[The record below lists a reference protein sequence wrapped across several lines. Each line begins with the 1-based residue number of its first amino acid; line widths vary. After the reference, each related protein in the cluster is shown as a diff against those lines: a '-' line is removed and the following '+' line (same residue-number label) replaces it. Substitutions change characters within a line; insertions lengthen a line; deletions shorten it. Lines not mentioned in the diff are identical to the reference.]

1 MPEGIA
7 ILLAVAYVRTHKL
20 VQEQSN
26 ARPPRSKDDNPSS
39 VLIKALSMLVK
50 PLFASDKDVKAVFRL
65 SKVLSM
71 DVRPRLSSC
80 IDLAAVNPLSIPTGI
95 AFPVIAVFFITRAA
109 DGIGTSSGVI
119 VRPVRL
125 SAAKEAIEPP

>member
-1 MPEGIA
+1 MTSG
-7 ILLAVAYVRTHKL
+7 
-20 VQEQSN
+20 
-26 ARPPRSKDDNPSS
+26 SS
-39 VLIKALSMLVK
+39 FSGFSS
-50 PLFASDKDVKAVFRL
+50 FASNLLDLDYSADKDVKAVFRL

-80 IDLAAVNPLSIPTGI
+80 TDLAAVNPLSIPTGI

-125 SAAKEAIEPP
+125 SAAN